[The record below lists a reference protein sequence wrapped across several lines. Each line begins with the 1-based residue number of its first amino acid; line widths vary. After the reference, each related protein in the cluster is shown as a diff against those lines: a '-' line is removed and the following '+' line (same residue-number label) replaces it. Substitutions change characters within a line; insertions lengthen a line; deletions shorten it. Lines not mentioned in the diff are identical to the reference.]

1 MNTSLGVL
9 TAEFA
14 TIVENTSGCSLWVN
28 TLVLSA
34 VDAAGAVADLRIKR
48 GSQNVSLLASMEIP
62 EGKSLITFL
71 SKDLGVALEPGDRLE
86 GRCTPS
92 QSAHFVCSYG
102 WPEACPSSS
111 SSSMGEIMYD
121 CSCFKW
127 NCETSA
133 CDLILVGCPDFSD
146 PCYENNN
153 CCSVHLGHLGYMD
166 ECVNDGSCG
175 PSSSSS
181 DISLSSSSSSSSS
194 DISLSSSSSGGASSS
209 SSDISLSSSSSGGPC
224 ASCSKEWDPGNCV
237 PITVDASRLVYV
249 DDGNLPSPCAPSGN
263 VTIYMPKQLT
273 MKVTTPCFADITTRF
288 RYREGSTNQ
297 WTRIYN
303 PLPEWQG
310 EYDADPTSDYLLF
323 NSSLAL
329 SNLQGFQIYGY
340 ELLPEDNWNT
350 EDWPNTIINGHAR
363 FKVRYRREYGDY
375 TFVSAYGASSTRQ
388 SCSGC
393 DCSEVAARTPSG
405 SGPSTPNSDLYNSYG
420 SSGFYLGS
428 CANYTEL
435 LDNITVEITGEETCR
450 QPLPGSDCTAC
461 VNSPSVD
468 YTTLPSH
475 PGYFAGCTG
484 RPIDID
490 VDSCDATV
498 RPTSF
503 TKNNFVLYYQGG
515 PNQPFM
521 VIDNVAYDPRA
532 AGLIKVFTTSDPESM
547 RDMVCSRL
555 RFATLVDETKLS
567 TDIGAALDSNWPYN
581 DLYWYSACGNLP
593 SEVPINLVP
602 C

>member
-9 TAEFA
+9 TNEFV
-14 TIVENTSGCSLWVN
+14 TILHNDSGCSLWVN
-28 TLVLSA
+28 TLVLSS
-34 VDAAGAVADLRIKR
+34 VGSGAASVDLRVHR
-48 GSQNVSLLASMEIP
+48 GDQTALLLSEASIP
-62 EGKSLITFL
+62 SGKSLITFI
-71 SKDLGVALEPGDRLE
+71 SKDFGVAVEPGDRLE
-86 GRCTPS
+86 ARCYPS
-92 QSAHFVCSYG
+92 EGAHFVCSYS
-102 WPEACPSSS
+102 WPEACEASSSSSESSS
-111 SSSMGEIMYD
+111 SSSPDIQYD
-121 CSCFKW
+121 CGCFKW
-127 NCETSA
+127 NCETLA
-133 CDLILVGCPDFSD
+133 CDFVLVGCPDFSD

-175 PSSSSS
+175 PASSSSS
-181 DISLSSSSSSSSS
+181 ESTSSSSSSPEPM
-194 DISLSSSSSGGASSS
+194 SSSSSFDGSCG
-209 SSDISLSSSSSGGPC
+209 
-224 ASCSKEWDPGNCV
+224 SCSQAWDPGNCV

-249 DDGNLPSPCAPSGN
+249 DDGNLPDPCAPSGN

-310 EYDADPTSDYLLF
+310 EYDADPTSDFLLF

-340 ELLPEDNWNT
+340 EILPGDNWET
-350 EDWPNTIINGHAR
+350 EDWPNTIINGYAR

-428 CANYTEL
+428 CADNAEL

-450 QPLPGSDCTAC
+450 QPLPGSDCSAC
-461 VNSPSVD
+461 INSPSVD

-521 VIDNVAYDPRA
+521 VIDNVAYDPRG

-555 RFATLVDETKLS
+555 RFATLKDESKLA

-593 SEVPINLVP
+593 GEVPINLVP

>member
-1 MNTSLGVL
+1 MLDN
-9 TAEFA
+9 AE
-14 TIVENTSGCSLWVN
+14 GCSTLIN
-28 TLVLSA
+28 TLVVSNVAEVDVSVDVRLVRGADAYSVLSSA
-34 VDAAGAVADLRIKR
+34 L
-48 GSQNVSLLASMEIP
+48 IP
-62 EGKSLITFL
+62 QGKSLVCFI
-71 SKDLGVALEPGDRLE
+71 SKDWCVALEPGDRIE
-86 GRCTPS
+86 GRCSSPLGS
-92 QSAHFVCSYG
+92 HFVCSHSR
-102 WPEACPSSS
+102 PDSCPASSS
-111 SSSMGEIMYD
+111 SSSGEVIAD
-121 CSCFKW
+121 CGCYQW

-133 CDLILVGCPDFSD
+133 CDLVLVGCPDFSD
-146 PCYENNN
+146 PCYDNNN
-153 CCSVHLGHLGYMD
+153 CCSSIGLLD
-166 ECVNDGSCG
+166 ECVYDGSCEG
-175 PSSSSS
+175 
-181 DISLSSSSSSSSS
+181 SSSSSSFKSN
-194 DISLSSSSSGGASSS
+194 SSSSSSFDGSCG
-209 SSDISLSSSSSGGPC
+209 
-224 ASCSKEWDPGNCV
+224 SCSQAWDPGNCV

-249 DDGNLPSPCAPSGN
+249 DDGNLPDPCAPSGN

-303 PLPEWQG
+303 PLPAWQG

-340 ELLPEDNWNT
+340 ELLPEDNWET

-393 DCSEVAARTPSG
+393 DCSEVAARTPAG
-405 SGPSTPNSDLYNSYG
+405 SGPSTPNSDLYNSSG
-420 SSGFYLGS
+420 APGFYLGS

-521 VIDNVAYDPRA
+521 VIDNVAYDPRG

-555 RFATLVDETKLS
+555 RFATLKDESKLA
-567 TDIGAALDSNWPYN
+567 TDIGAALESNWPYN

-593 SEVPINLVP
+593 GEVPINLVP